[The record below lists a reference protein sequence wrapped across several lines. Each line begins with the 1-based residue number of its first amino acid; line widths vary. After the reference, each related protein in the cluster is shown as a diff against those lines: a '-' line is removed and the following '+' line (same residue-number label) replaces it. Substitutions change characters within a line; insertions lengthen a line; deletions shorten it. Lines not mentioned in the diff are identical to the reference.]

1 MSRIYLITALHTSV
15 HAAFLGSKVVLS
27 LLALKLGADASM
39 VGLLIACY
47 AVPPL
52 LLAVHVGRLAD
63 RIGMRAP
70 MVLGAAFVAAAMVTG
85 GLWGALPAL
94 FVVATLVGIG
104 FALYMVSSQNLVGG
118 LEGDRTRNYSIL
130 TIGYSMS
137 NILGPMVAG
146 YAIEYA
152 GHLAT
157 LLLFAFFPLPAI
169 AILFLN
175 RALTRVNLPPAAPH
189 TSRRTADLLG
199 NKPLMRTILISG
211 LQMAAWELYVFFVPI
226 YGHSIGISP
235 SAIGTILG
243 SFAVATFV
251 VRFAIPLLTAHI
263 RVDTLLSMAMLI
275 AAAASV
281 VFPLLHDVPALLAVS
296 FVIGLGMGCG
306 HPLSLTL
313 SFERSPAGRSGEAS
327 GLRVTATNLARVAV
341 PLLTGL
347 FSAALGPAA
356 LLWLNATVLAG
367 TGYLARRID

>member
-1 MSRIYLITALHTSV
+1 MKRIYLITALHTSV

-27 LLALKLGADASM
+27 LLALQLGADASM

-52 LLAVHVGRLAD
+52 ILAVHVGRLAD
-63 RIGMRAP
+63 RTGMRAP
-70 MVLGAAFVAAAMVTG
+70 MVLGAGFVALAMLTG

-130 TIGYSMS
+130 TIGYSIS

-146 YAIEYA
+146 YAIEYM
-152 GHLAT
+152 GHLST

-175 RALTRVNLPPAAPH
+175 RALTRVNLPPAPD
-189 TSRRTADLLG
+189 TRRRTADLLA

-251 VRFAIPLLTAHI
+251 VRFAIPLLTTRM
-263 RVDTLLSMAMLI
+263 RVDTLLSVAMMI

-347 FSAALGPAA
+347 FSVALGPAA
-356 LLWLNATVLAG
+356 LLWLNATLLAG

>member
-1 MSRIYLITALHTSV
+1 MSRIYLVTALHTSV

-27 LLALKLGADASM
+27 LLALKLGADASV

-52 LLAVHVGRLAD
+52 LLAVHVGKLAD
-63 RIGMRAP
+63 RIGMRLP
-70 MVLGAAFVAAAMVTG
+70 MTVGAGFVALAMLTG
-85 GLWGALPAL
+85 WLWGALPAL

-118 LEGDRTRNYSIL
+118 LEGDRARNYSIL

-146 YAIEYA
+146 YAIDYA
-152 GHLAT
+152 GHAST

-169 AILFLN
+169 AILFLH
-175 RALTRVNLPPAAPH
+175 RALTRVSLPPAPD
-189 TSRRTADLLG
+189 TPRRTTDLLRHG
-199 NKPLMRTILISG
+199 PLMRTILISG
-211 LQMAAWELYVFFVPI
+211 LQMASWELYIFFVPV

-235 SAIGTILG
+235 SAIGNILG
-243 SFAVATFV
+243 SFALATFV
-251 VRFAIPLLTAHI
+251 VRFAIPSLTRRI
-263 RVDTLLSMAMLI
+263 RVDALLSIAMAT
-275 AAAASV
+275 AAAACV
-281 VFPLLHDVPALLAVS
+281 VFPLLQSTAALLAVS
-296 FVIGLGMGCG
+296 FIIGLGLGCG

-313 SFERSPAGRSGEAS
+313 SFERSPAGRSGEAT

-341 PLLTGL
+341 PALTGI

-356 LLWLNATVLAG
+356 LLWLNAIVLAG
-367 TGYLARRID
+367 TGFLARRID

>member
-15 HAAFLGSKVVLS
+15 HAAFLGSKVVLA
-27 LLALKLGADASM
+27 LLALQLGADASV

-52 LLAVHVGRLAD
+52 ILAVQVGRLAD

-104 FALYMVSSQNLVGG
+104 FALYMVSSQNLVGA

-175 RALTRVNLPPAAPH
+175 RALTRVNLPPAPD
-189 TSRRTADLLG
+189 TRRRASDLLRNG
-199 NKPLMRTILISG
+199 PLFKTILISG
-211 LQMAAWELYVFFVPI
+211 LQMATWELYVFFVPI
-226 YGHSIGISP
+226 YGHSIGIPP
-235 SAIGTILG
+235 SVIGTILG

-251 VRFAIPLLTAHI
+251 VRFAIPMLTAHM
-263 RVDTLLSMAMLI
+263 RVDTLLSVAMLI

-281 VFPLLHDVPALLAVS
+281 VFPLLQDVRALLVVS

>member
-27 LLALKLGADASM
+27 LLALKLGADASV

-52 LLAVHVGRLAD
+52 ILAVHVGRFAD
-63 RIGMRAP
+63 RIGMRVP
-70 MVLGAAFVAAAMVTG
+70 MALGAAFVAAAMLTG
-85 GLWGALPAL
+85 FLWGALPAL
-94 FVVATLVGIG
+94 FVVAALVGIG

-130 TIGYSMS
+130 TIGYSIS
-137 NILGPMVAG
+137 NMLGPMVAG
-146 YAIEYA
+146 YAIEYS
-152 GHLAT
+152 GHAT
-157 LLLFAFFPLPAI
+157 ALLLFAFFPVPAI
-169 AILFLN
+169 AILLLN
-175 RALTRVNLPPAAPH
+175 RALTRVSLPPAPD
-189 TSRRTADLLG
+189 TRRRTSDLLRNG
-199 NKPLMRTILISG
+199 PLRRTILISG

-251 VRFAIPLLTAHI
+251 VRFAIPLLTPHV
-263 RVDTLLSMAMLI
+263 RVETLLSIAMLT
-275 AAAASV
+275 AATASV
-281 VFPLLHDVPALLAVS
+281 VFPFLQSVAALLTVS

-313 SFERSPAGRSGEAS
+313 SFERSPAGRSGEAA
-327 GLRVTATNLARVAV
+327 GLRVTATNFARVAV

>member
-1 MSRIYLITALHTSV
+1 MKRIYLITALHTSV

-27 LLALKLGADASM
+27 LLALKLGADTSI

-52 LLAVHVGRLAD
+52 LLAVHVGKLAD
-63 RIGMRAP
+63 RIGMRLP
-70 MVLGAAFVAAAMVTG
+70 MVVGAAFVAAAMLTG
-85 GLWGALPAL
+85 FLWGALPAL

-104 FALYMVSSQNLVGG
+104 FALYMVSSQNVVGG

-146 YAIEYA
+146 YAIDYA
-152 GHLAT
+152 GHALT

-175 RALTRVNLPPAAPH
+175 RALTRVNLPPAPDAP
-189 TSRRTADLLG
+189 RRTADLLRHG
-199 NKPLMRTILISG
+199 PLMRTILISG
-211 LQMAAWELYVFFVPI
+211 LQMASWELYIFFVPV

-235 SAIGTILG
+235 SAIGNILG

-251 VRFAIPLLTAHI
+251 VRFAIPALTARV
-263 RVDTLLSMAMLI
+263 RVDTLLSLAMAI
-275 AAAASV
+275 AAAACV
-281 VFPLLHDVPALLAVS
+281 VFPLLQDIAALLAVS
-296 FVIGLGMGCG
+296 FVIGLGLGCG

-313 SFERSPAGRSGEAS
+313 SFERSPAGRSGEAT
-327 GLRVTATNLARVAV
+327 GLRVTATNFARVAV
-341 PLLTGL
+341 PALTGI
-347 FSAALGPAA
+347 FSVALGPAA
-356 LLWLNATVLAG
+356 LLWLNAIVLAG
-367 TGYLARRID
+367 TGYIARRID

>member
-1 MSRIYLITALHTSV
+1 MKRIYLLTALHTSV

-27 LLALKLGADASM
+27 LLALKLGADTSI
-39 VGLLIACY
+39 VGLLIACD

-52 LLAVHVGRLAD
+52 LLAVHVGKLAD

-70 MVLGAAFVAAAMVTG
+70 MIAGAAFVALAMLTG
-85 GLWGALPAL
+85 SLWGALPAL

-104 FALYMVSSQNLVGG
+104 FALYMVSSQNVVGG

-146 YAIEYA
+146 YAIDYA
-152 GHLAT
+152 GHAAT

-169 AILFLN
+169 AILFLS
-175 RALTRVNLPPAAPH
+175 RALTRVNLPPAPDAP
-189 TSRRTADLLG
+189 RRTADLLRHG
-199 NKPLMRTILISG
+199 PLMRTILVSG
-211 LQMAAWELYVFFVPI
+211 LQMASWELYIFFVPV

-235 SAIGTILG
+235 SAIGNILG

-251 VRFAIPLLTAHI
+251 VRFAIPALTKHI
-263 RVDTLLSMAMLI
+263 RVDALLSMAMLI
-275 AAAASV
+275 AAAACV
-281 VFPLLHDVPALLAVS
+281 LFPLLQSVPALLAVS
-296 FVIGLGMGCG
+296 FVIGLGLGCG

-313 SFERSPAGRSGEAS
+313 SFERSPAGRSGEAT

-341 PLLTGL
+341 PALTGI

-356 LLWLNATVLAG
+356 LLWLNAIVLAG
-367 TGYLARRID
+367 TGYIARRID

>member
-27 LLALKLGADASM
+27 LLALKLGADASL

-52 LLAVHVGRLAD
+52 ILAVHVGRLAD

-157 LLLFAFFPLPAI
+157 LLLFALFPLPAI

-175 RALTRVNLPPAAPH
+175 RALTRVNLPPAPN
-189 TSRRTADLLG
+189 TRRRASDLLRNG
-199 NKPLMRTILISG
+199 PLFRTILISG
-211 LQMAAWELYVFFVPI
+211 LQMATWELYVFFVPI
-226 YGHSIGISP
+226 YGHSIGIPP
-235 SAIGTILG
+235 SVIGTILG

-251 VRFAIPLLTAHI
+251 VRFAIPMLTAHM
-263 RVDTLLSMAMLI
+263 RVDTLLSVAMLI

-281 VFPLLHDVPALLAVS
+281 VFPLLQDVRALLAVS

>member
-1 MSRIYLITALHTSV
+1 MSRIYLLTALHTSV

-27 LLALKLGADASM
+27 LLALKLGADASL

-52 LLAVHVGRLAD
+52 LLSVQVGRLAD
-63 RIGMRAP
+63 RIGMRVP
-70 MVLGAAFVAAAMVTG
+70 MALGAMFVAAAMLTG
-85 GLWGALPAL
+85 HLWGVLPAL
-94 FVVATLVGIG
+94 FVVAALVGTG

-130 TIGYSMS
+130 TIGYSIS
-137 NILGPMVAG
+137 NILGPTVAG
-146 YAIEYA
+146 YVIEYSS
-152 GHLAT
+152 HAT
-157 LLLFAFFPLPAI
+157 ALLLFAVFPVPAI
-169 AILFLN
+169 AILLLN
-175 RALTRVNLPPAAPH
+175 RALTRVKLPPAPDA
-189 TSRRTADLLG
+189 TRRTTDLLRNG
-199 NKPLMRTILISG
+199 PLMRTIAISG
-211 LQMAAWELYVFFVPI
+211 LQMATWELFVFFVPI

-251 VRFAIPLLTAHI
+251 VRFAIPALTRHM
-263 RVDTLLSMAMLI
+263 RVDTLLSIAMLT
-275 AAAASV
+275 AAAACV
-281 VFPLLHDVPALLAVS
+281 VFPFLREVPGLLAVS

-313 SFERSPAGRSGEAS
+313 SFERSPAGRSGEAA

>member
-27 LLALKLGADASM
+27 LLALQLGADASM

-52 LLAVHVGRLAD
+52 LLAVPVGRLAD

-70 MVLGAAFVAAAMVTG
+70 MALGAGFVALAMVTG
-85 GLWGALPAL
+85 HLWGTLPAL
-94 FVVATLVGIG
+94 FVVATLVGLG
-104 FALYMVSSQNLVGG
+104 FVLYMVSSQNLVGA

-152 GHLAT
+152 GHANTLA
-157 LLLFAFFPLPAI
+157 LFACFPLPAI
-169 AILFLN
+169 GILLAH
-175 RALTRVNLPPAAPH
+175 RALTRVSLPKGSETP
-189 TSRRTADLLG
+189 RRATDLLRHG
-199 NKPLMRTILISG
+199 PLMRTILISG

-243 SFAVATFV
+243 SFAIATFV
-251 VRFAIPLLTAHI
+251 VRFAMPLLTARL
-263 RVDTLLSMAMLI
+263 RVETLLFVAMLT
-275 AAAASV
+275 AAAACV
-281 VFPLLHDVPALLAVS
+281 VFPLLRDVHALWAVS

-313 SFERSPAGRSGEAS
+313 SFERSPAGRSGEAA

-347 FSAALGPAA
+347 FGAMLGPAA
-356 LLWLNATVLAG
+356 LLWLNAIVLAG
-367 TGYLARRID
+367 TGYIARRID